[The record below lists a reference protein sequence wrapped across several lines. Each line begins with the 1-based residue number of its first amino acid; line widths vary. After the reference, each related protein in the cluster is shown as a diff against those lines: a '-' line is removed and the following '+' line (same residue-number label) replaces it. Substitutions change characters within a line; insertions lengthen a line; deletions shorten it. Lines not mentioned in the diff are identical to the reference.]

1 MGGNPGE
8 SCVCDTRRA
17 KVIGHRDAPD
27 KRNVEEI
34 RLALDFTATIFA
46 RSGAANPR
54 DALDE
59 NKPRAPASRPG

>member
-1 MGGNPGE
+1 
-8 SCVCDTRRA
+8 
-17 KVIGHRDAPD
+17 
-27 KRNVEEI
+27 VEEI

-59 NKPRAPASRPG
+59 NKPRAPASRPGKPPRRTPRGRRRHL

>member
-1 MGGNPGE
+1 MGGNPGKGDGARQAPRE
-8 SCVCDTRRA
+8 
-17 KVIGHRDAPD
+17 VIGHHGAPD